1 MTTLKIKNG
10 TFISVYFDVLE
21 ELHLTPS
28 EYVICKTIQDRANGV
43 WYGSK
48 DKLAELV
55 GLSNS
60 YIYKVTQ
67 KLLERKILR
76 KKKKYRKG
84 YHYDHL
90 ALNDAFYQAV
100 SDAQHKHA
108 QDRRKSRKITLLL
121 DLKEH
126 LGITYEQYF
135 SLETVYM
142 LSKKYGGKVKQF
154 LSDLSRV
161 TRQSIY
167 NYFNAKTGV
176 LLKKRLAIL
185 KNETIYISDKYK
197 HLREVILHQTSK
209 KGHRTPSI
217 STNPN
222 SSKMSSATRLSSPP
236 RSPSSPQTVGN
247 YVKSQNLFTKRREQ
261 QQKACENY
269 SNILYNQ
276 AHRLKLIEKG
286 KKDRAFEDL
295 AKTMKIRG
303 IKLKKFEV
311 AVIREFEQ
319 LQKQLVEAG
328 KLNTLYTTLKRPEIC
343 NRLKMRLQKE

>member
-1 MTTLKIKNG
+1 
-10 TFISVYFDVLE
+10 
-21 ELHLTPS
+21 
-28 EYVICKTIQDRANGV
+28 
-43 WYGSK
+43 
-48 DKLAELV
+48 
-55 GLSNS
+55 
-60 YIYKVTQ
+60 
-67 KLLERKILR
+67 
-76 KKKKYRKG
+76 
-84 YHYDHL
+84 
-90 ALNDAFYQAV
+90 
-100 SDAQHKHA
+100 
-108 QDRRKSRKITLLL
+108 LL

-167 NYFNAKTGV
+167 NYFNAKTGI

-185 KNETIYISDKYK
+185 KNETIYISEKYK

-209 KGHRTPSI
+209 KGHRTPS
-217 STNPN
+217 SNTNPD
-222 SSKMSSATRLSSPP
+222 SSATRLSSPP
-236 RSPSSPQTVGN
+236 RSPSSPQAVGN

-269 SNILYNQ
+269 SNILYTQ

-303 IKLKKFEV
+303 IELKKFEV
-311 AVIREFEQ
+311 AVIREFEE
-319 LQKQLVEAG
+319 LQKQLVEEG
-328 KLNTLYTTLKRPEIC
+328 KLNTLYTTLQRPEIC
-343 NRLKMRLQKE
+343 NRLKMKLQKE